1 MLLELY
7 SFISASV
14 DIFLK
19 FRHLQPEISI
29 KNGKITS
36 VPSECQA
43 KHVNKWLT
51 SGHWM
56 IKTSLGINLGF
67 YLKAPLYFLIHCLA
81 CIEQN
86 GSADFKFPA

>member
-29 KNGKITS
+29 KNGEITS
-36 VPSECQA
+36 AQ
-43 KHVNKWLT
+43 VNVRQKCLKKYSWFQNILFL
-51 SGHWM
+51 SP
-56 IKTSLGINLGF
+56 NLLEVLEYNLFNNNKLKPGF
-67 YLKAPLYFLIHCLA
+67 P
-81 CIEQN
+81 N
-86 GSADFKFPA
+86 

>member
-7 SFISASV
+7 SFISAAV

-43 KHVNKWLT
+43 KHVNK
-51 SGHWM
+51 
-56 IKTSLGINLGF
+56 
-67 YLKAPLYFLIHCLA
+67 
-81 CIEQN
+81 
-86 GSADFKFPA
+86 